1 MLRKDKEKIDAL
13 EKRIEGVE
21 AKQDRILRA
30 AAAIIEA
37 LEALEKESVFQH
49 RFALRV
55 AFRSGIPLDIVK
67 DDLAELVYQESDDKP
82 NNVNLN

>member
-13 EKRIEGVE
+13 EKRIESVE

-30 AAAIIEA
+30 AASMIEA

-55 AFRSGIPLDIVK
+55 AFRTGIPLDTVK
-67 DDLAELVYQESDDKP
+67 DDLEELVNQQFDEKQKKT
-82 NNVNLN
+82 NLN